1 MPIIAGWTHG
11 IHPAKKDHVCCIR
24 IGILTHFYIIKN
36 VKILELNK
44 NKFNTPLFFGRTFV
58 LLKTHLP

>member
-1 MPIIAGWTHG
+1 MTH
-11 IHPAKKDHVCCIR
+11 C
-24 IGILTHFYIIKN
+24 YIIKN

>member
-1 MPIIAGWTHG
+1 MLVCQCAALCPHG
-11 IHPAKKDHVCCIR
+11 NWH
-24 IGILTHFYIIKN
+24 IGILMHCYVIKN

>member
-1 MPIIAGWTHG
+1 MRQCADLSMCYAMSAWQ
-11 IHPAKKDHVCCIR
+11 
-24 IGILTHFYIIKN
+24 LTHWYIDTLFVVKN

>member
-1 MPIIAGWTHG
+1 MCWFANVLLYVRMVIDTLA
-11 IHPAKKDHVCCIR
+11 
-24 IGILTHFYIIKN
+24 ILTHCYIIKN

>member
-1 MPIIAGWTHG
+1 MCWFANVLLYVRMVIDTLAY
-11 IHPAKKDHVCCIR
+11 C
-24 IGILTHFYIIKN
+24 YIIKN

>member
-1 MPIIAGWTHG
+1 M
-11 IHPAKKDHVCCIR
+11 CCAMSTWQ
-24 IGILTHFYIIKN
+24 LTHWHIDALLRYKEREDS
-36 VKILELNK
+36 ELNK